1 MPKIVLD
8 QHQLIIQKAL
18 KQLAK
23 NLEENSNNNL
33 IAKIFSSKT
42 KTQSFYIYGDVGRGK
57 SMLMKEFFTSIS
69 KTPKLYFHFNGF
81 MRQIHEALRD
91 IRKEDKKFKD
101 ELIEAVERIIV
112 CYENLVQKST
122 APDPSLSRRGEQQNS
137 DLSPSLLSGGEPKS
151 PSLLSGGEPKS
162 PSLLRGGEPKSP
174 SLLRG
179 GEPKSPSLLRGGW
192 GGARHAFALKAK
204 LICLDE
210 FQVTDIADAM
220 LLSRIFSYLFSKNT
234 TIIFTSNS
242 KPTNLYKNG
251 LQREI
256 FLEFVTN
263 ILLKNCQVL
272 NLNSPTDYRAEYT
285 KNLTKRYFI
294 NNQKNRQTIKEII
307 NNLTNQKPPKPTKL
321 NVWGREVIIKKTY
334 NNIAVINFK
343 DLCQTDHSASD
354 YQNICQRFSLI
365 FLFNL
370 PKLTQDN
377 LNEAKRFMLFI
388 DEIYENKTALI
399 ITAKVKID
407 EIYNQG
413 IGSEPFKRT
422 QSRLQEIKS
431 DNYWQASKINFLK

>member
-8 QHQLIIQKAL
+8 QHQLTIQKAL

-33 IAKIFSSKT
+33 VAKIFSSKT

-112 CYENLVQKST
+112 CDKHPAQKST
-122 APDPSLSRRGEQQNS
+122 APNPSFSRRGEQQNS
-137 DLSPSLLSGGEPKS
+137 DL
-151 PSLLSGGEPKS
+151 
-162 PSLLRGGEPKSP
+162 
-174 SLLRG
+174 
-179 GEPKSPSLLRGGW
+179 SPSLLRGGW

-256 FLEFVTN
+256 FLEFVKN

-307 NNLTNQKPPKPTKL
+307 NNLTNSKPPKPTKL

-343 DLCQTDHSASD
+343 DLCQANHSASD

-370 PKLTQDN
+370 QKLTPEN
-377 LNEAKRFMLFI
+377 VSEAKRFMLFI

-413 IGSEPFKRT
+413 IGSEAFKRT

-431 DNYWQASKINFLK
+431 DNYWQASKINLV

>member
-1 MPKIVLD
+1 VPKIVLD
-8 QHQLIIQKAL
+8 QHQLIIQKSL

-23 NLEENSNNNL
+23 NLEESSNNNL
-33 IAKIFSSKT
+33 IT
-42 KTQSFYIYGDVGRGK
+42 KFFFPQNKPQSFYIYGDVGCGK

-69 KTPKLYFHFNGF
+69 KTPKLYFHFNTF

-101 ELIEAVERIIV
+101 ELIEATKRVTQ
-112 CYENLVQKST
+112 EN
-122 APDPSLSRRGEQQNS
+122 
-137 DLSPSLLSGGEPKS
+137 
-151 PSLLSGGEPKS
+151 
-162 PSLLRGGEPKSP
+162 
-174 SLLRG
+174 
-179 GEPKSPSLLRGGW
+179 
-192 GGARHAFALKAK
+192 K

-220 LLSRIFSYLFSKNT
+220 LLSRIFSYLFFKNT

-256 FLEFVTN
+256 FLEFVKN

-294 NNQKNRQTIKEII
+294 NNKKNRQTIKEII
-307 NNLTNQKPPKPTKL
+307 NNLTNSKPPKPTKL

-343 DLCQTDHSASD
+343 DLCQTNHSASD

-370 PKLTQDN
+370 PKLTPDDV
-377 LNEAKRFMLFI
+377 NEAKRFMLFI

-413 IGSEPFKRT
+413 IGSEAFKRT

-431 DNYWQASKINFLK
+431 DNYWQASKINLV

>member
-33 IAKIFSSKT
+33 IAKFFSPQNKP
-42 KTQSFYIYGDVGRGK
+42 QSFYIYGDVGRGK

-112 CYENLVQKST
+112 CDENLAQKST
-122 APDPSLSRRGEQQNS
+122 APDPSLSRRGEPLSHSLSSRGEQQNS
-137 DLSPSLLSGGEPKS
+137 GL
-151 PSLLSGGEPKS
+151 
-162 PSLLRGGEPKSP
+162 
-174 SLLRG
+174 
-179 GEPKSPSLLRGGW
+179 SPSLLRGGW

-234 TIIFTSNS
+234 TIILTSNS

-256 FLEFVTN
+256 FL
-263 ILLKNCQVL
+263 
-272 NLNSPTDYRAEYT
+272 
-285 KNLTKRYFI
+285 
-294 NNQKNRQTIKEII
+294 
-307 NNLTNQKPPKPTKL
+307 
-321 NVWGREVIIKKTY
+321 
-334 NNIAVINFK
+334 
-343 DLCQTDHSASD
+343 
-354 YQNICQRFSLI
+354 
-365 FLFNL
+365 
-370 PKLTQDN
+370 
-377 LNEAKRFMLFI
+377 
-388 DEIYENKTALI
+388 
-399 ITAKVKID
+399 
-407 EIYNQG
+407 
-413 IGSEPFKRT
+413 
-422 QSRLQEIKS
+422 
-431 DNYWQASKINFLK
+431 

>member
-23 NLEENSNNNL
+23 NLEENSKNNL
-33 IAKIFSSKT
+33 ITKLFSPQNKP
-42 KTQSFYIYGDVGRGK
+42 QSFYIYGDVGRGK
-57 SMLMKEFFTSIS
+57 SMLMKEFFTSIF

-101 ELIEAVERIIV
+101 ELIEATKRVTLPLSFPHRRE
-112 CYENLVQKST
+112 ST
-122 APDPSLSRRGEQQNS
+122 LSTKLDSR
-137 DLSPSLLSGGEPKS
+137 
-151 PSLLSGGEPKS
+151 
-162 PSLLRGGEPKSP
+162 LRGNDKEKTGNNKCAEI
-174 SLLRG
+174 
-179 GEPKSPSLLRGGW
+179 
-192 GGARHAFALKAK
+192 
-204 LICLDE
+204 ICLDE

-220 LLSRIFSYLFSKNT
+220 LLSRIFFYLFSKNT
-234 TIIFTSNS
+234 TIILTSNS

-307 NNLTNQKPPKPTKL
+307 NNLTNSKPPKPTKL

-370 PKLTQDN
+370 PKLTQDDV
-377 LNEAKRFMLFI
+377 NEAKRFMLFI

-413 IGSEPFKRT
+413 IGSEAFKRT

-431 DNYWQASKINFLK
+431 DNYWQASKINLV

>member
-33 IAKIFSSKT
+33 ITKIFSPKT
-42 KTQSFYIYGDVGRGK
+42 KAQSFYIYGDVGRGK

-112 CYENLVQKST
+112 CDQHPAQKST
-122 APDPSLSRRGEQQNS
+122 APDPSLSRRGELGSLSLSRGEQQNS
-137 DLSPSLLSGGEPKS
+137 DQI
-151 PSLLSGGEPKS
+151 
-162 PSLLRGGEPKSP
+162 PSLLRGEKSKSP
-174 SLLRG
+174 PLI
-179 GEPKSPSLLRGGW
+179 RGGW

-210 FQVTDIADAM
+210 FQVTNIADAM

-234 TIIFTSNS
+234 AIIFTSNS
-242 KPTNLYKNG
+242 KPTDLYKNG

-307 NNLTNQKPPKPTKL
+307 SNLTNSKPPKPTKL

-343 DLCQTDHSASD
+343 DLCQANHSASD
-354 YQNICQRFSLI
+354 YQSICQRFSLI

-370 PKLTQDN
+370 QKLTPEN
-377 LNEAKRFMLFI
+377 VSEAKRFMLFI

-413 IGSEPFKRT
+413 IGSEAFKRT

-431 DNYWQASKINFLK
+431 DNYWQASKINLV